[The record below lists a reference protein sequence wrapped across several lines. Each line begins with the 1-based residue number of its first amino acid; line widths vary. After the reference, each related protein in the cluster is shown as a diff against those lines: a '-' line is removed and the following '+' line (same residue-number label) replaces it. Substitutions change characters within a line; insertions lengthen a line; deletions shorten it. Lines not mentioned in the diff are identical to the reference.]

1 MAVMNKFDQFVL
13 DLASGVHNLNAAA
26 LKILLTNAAPV
37 RTNKVKA
44 DLTEIAAGNGYAAGG
59 NAALFNSG
67 GDAAGLYKLVL
78 APVAF
83 TAAGGNIGPFEF
95 AVLYNASNAA
105 GNLIG
110 WWDYGLAITLT
121 NGNTFTVQLDQAN
134 GVLTLQ

>member
-1 MAVMNKFDQFVL
+1 MAVFNKFDQFVL
-13 DLASGVHNLNAAA
+13 DLATKVHNLNADA

-44 DLTEIAAGNGYAAGG
+44 DLTEIAAGNGYTAGG
-59 NAALFNSG
+59 TLAAFNSG
-67 GDAAGLYKLVL
+67 GDTAGLYKLIL

-95 AVLYNASNAA
+95 AVLYNSSNAA

-110 WWDYGLAITLT
+110 WWDYGTPITLT
-121 NGNTFTVQLDQAN
+121 NGNTFTVLLDQAN